1 MANKLEEKKQEVMS
15 WCASLA
21 CSQGFYGRLLEMFKE
36 DDEALTQVAT
46 DLIDTSDIVDFV
58 MYIES

>member
-1 MANKLEEKKQEVMS
+1 MTKLENKKREIME
-15 WCASLA
+15 WCSSLA

-46 DLIDTSDIVDFV
+46 DLMNANDILDFV
-58 MYIES
+58 LYIES